1 MKQCRK
7 YIALILCLICVLS
20 LTGCNM
26 SDVLSG
32 KTKIVLTTGY
42 DKDAV
47 FQIGTSTCSY
57 DEFMI
62 YLTNTQNRYESVYGD
77 DIWNVSS
84 GEVTLE
90 QKIKDSV
97 AFKLAQ
103 VKTLNLLASQYGVS
117 LSEEDYRKID
127 TMTNSYMSS
136 LTPVE
141 VEKLNIT
148 SEFIHT
154 MYEEYVLAHVVYAYI
169 IRDINPEI
177 SDDEA
182 RTVSVE
188 WIRFNALDG
197 DYKVQ
202 NNAQNVWVRIQNG
215 EDFDTLAQTF
225 SDDVLMSHAIDK
237 KYADPAIR
245 AVAFNLGEGEVS
257 NVITGID
264 GFYILR
270 CVSTLDR
277 VQTDENKLKI
287 VEERKNEAFNE
298 VYETFAQEQ
307 IKKLYKDV
315 WDGITL
321 IHDPA
326 IQTSSFFDIYDSNY
340 SDEAN

>member
-1 MKQCRK
+1 
-7 YIALILCLICVLS
+7 
-20 LTGCNM
+20 M

-42 DKDAV
+42 DKEAV

-62 YLTNTQNRYESVYGD
+62 YLTNTQNRYESVYGG

-84 GEVTLE
+84 GDVSLE

-103 VKTLNLLASQYGVS
+103 VKTLNLLALQYGVS
-117 LSEEDYRKID
+117 LSDEDYKKID
-127 TMTNSYMSS
+127 TMTDSYTSS
-136 LTPVE
+136 LNPVE
-141 VEKLNIT
+141 IERLHIT
-148 SEFIHT
+148 RELIHS

-202 NNAQNVWVRIQNG
+202 NNAQNVWARIQNG
-215 EDFDTLAQTF
+215 ESFETLAQTF
-225 SDDVLMSHAIDK
+225 SDDILTSHAIGKDF
-237 KYADPAIR
+237 ADPAIR
-245 AVAFNLGEGEVS
+245 AVAFNMGEGDIS

-307 IKKLYKDV
+307 IKKLYNEV
-315 WDGITL
+315 WDSITL
-321 IHDPA
+321 MHDPSVT
-326 IQTSSFFDIYDSNY
+326 TSTFFDLYDSNY
-340 SDEAN
+340 AEQ